1 MYFILPKSYLSELF
15 RFFEMQNQKSMKITG
30 VTIIR
35 NAVKNDYPVVEAI
48 NSILPMVDEMIVSI
62 DRGEDSTE
70 QLIRSI
76 ASDKIHIVYSDW
88 DMSLRKGGKV
98 YALETDK
105 AIAHVSADT
114 DWIFYIQA
122 DEAIHE
128 KYYATILQAA
138 EKYRTNDKVLGLLFK
153 YLHFYATYDY
163 VGDSRKW
170 YNYEVRMIK
179 NDKRITSYKDA
190 QGFRIGERKLD
201 VVLIDAEV
209 YHYGWVKNP
218 QQMRQKQ
225 KDTDRYYLGEAF
237 RENTSTLTTSEVYDF
252 EKNYD
257 SLRKF
262 TGVHP
267 EVVRQRIAQKN
278 WQIELDL
285 SQKKFSLKEKFLFW
299 FEKKTGKRL
308 FDFKNY
314 RLIKL

>member
-1 MYFILPKSYLSELF
+1 
-15 RFFEMQNQKSMKITG
+15 MKITG

-35 NAVKNDYPVVEAI
+35 HAVKNDYPVVEAI
-48 NSILPMVDEMIVSI
+48 ESILPMVDELIVSI
-62 DRGEDSTE
+62 DKGEDETE
-70 QLIRSI
+70 ALIKTI
-76 ASDKIHIVYSDW
+76 TSDKLRIEYSEW

-98 YALETDK
+98 YADETNK
-105 AIAHVSADT
+105 ALAYVSADT

-122 DEAIHE
+122 DEIIHE
-128 KYYATILQAA
+128 KYQGAIIAA
-138 EKYRTNDKVLGLLFK
+138 AKKYCNNDKVQGLLFK
-153 YLHFYATYDY
+153 YLHFYASYDY

-190 QGFRIGERKLD
+190 QGFRIGNTKLD
-201 VVLIDAEV
+201 VVLIDAEI
-209 YHYGWVKNP
+209 YHYGWVKSP
-218 QQMRQKQ
+218 HQMKIKQ
-225 KDTDRYYLGEAF
+225 KDTDRYYLNNVNETGE
-237 RENTSTLTTSEVYDF
+237 LTNSADIYDF
-252 EKNYD
+252 DKNYD

-267 EVVRQRIAQKN
+267 KVMQPRIDKKN

-285 SQKKFSLKEKFLFW
+285 NKKKFSIKEKLLFW

-314 RLIKL
+314 RLIKG

>member
-1 MYFILPKSYLSELF
+1 MYFILPNPYLSELF

-128 KYYATILQAA
+128 KYYTTILQAA
-138 EKYRTNDKVLGLLFK
+138 EKYRTNDKVQGLLFK

-262 TGVHP
+262 TGAHP
-267 EVVRQRIAQKN
+267 EVMRQRIAQKN

>member
-1 MYFILPKSYLSELF
+1 MYFILPNPYLSELF

-62 DRGEDSTE
+62 DRGEDTTE
-70 QLIRSI
+70 QLIRNI

-98 YALETDK
+98 YALETNK

-128 KYYATILQAA
+128 KYYTTILQAA
-138 EKYRTNDKVLGLLFK
+138 EKYRTTDKVQGLLFK

-190 QGFRIGERKLD
+190 QGFRTGEKKLD

-225 KDTDRYYLGEAF
+225 KDTDRYYLGEGF
-237 RENTSTLTTSEVYDF
+237 QQNTSPLSTPEVYDF

-257 SLRKF
+257 SLKKF
-262 TGVHP
+262 TGTHP
-267 EVVRQRIAQKN
+267 AVMHQRIAQKN

>member
-1 MYFILPKSYLSELF
+1 
-15 RFFEMQNQKSMKITG
+15 MKITG

-35 NAVKNDYPVVEAI
+35 NAVKNDYPIVEAI

-62 DRGEDSTE
+62 DRGEDDTE
-70 QLIRSI
+70 QLIKGI
-76 ASDKIHIVYSDW
+76 VSDKIRIVYSNW
-88 DMSLRKGGKV
+88 NMGLREGGKV
-98 YALETDK
+98 YAVETDK

-122 DEAIHE
+122 DEVIHE
-128 KYYATILQAA
+128 KYHATIIEAA
-138 EKYRTNDKVLGLLFK
+138 KKYSTNDKVQGLLFK

-170 YNYEVRMIK
+170 YKYEVRMIK
-179 NDKRITSYKDA
+179 NDRRITSYKDA
-190 QGFRIGERKLD
+190 QGFRIGKKKLN

-209 YHYGWVKNP
+209 YHYGWVKSP

-225 KDTDRYYLGEAF
+225 KDTDRYYLNQVVEETA
-237 RENTSTLTTSEVYDF
+237 NPVNSTDIYDF
-252 EKNYD
+252 DKNFD

-262 TGVHP
+262 TGTHP
-267 EVVRQRIAQKN
+267 KVMQQRIDRKN
-278 WQIELDL
+278 WQIELDI

>member
-1 MYFILPKSYLSELF
+1 MYFILPNPYLSELF

-128 KYYATILQAA
+128 KYYTTILQAA
-138 EKYRTNDKVLGLLFK
+138 EKYRTTDKVQGLLFK

-190 QGFRIGERKLD
+190 QGFRTGERKLD

-225 KDTDRYYLGEAF
+225 KDTDRYYLGEGF
-237 RENTSTLTTSEVYDF
+237 QQNTSPLSTPEVYDF

-257 SLRKF
+257 SLKKF
-262 TGVHP
+262 TGTHP
-267 EVVRQRIAQKN
+267 TVMHQRIAQKN

-285 SQKKFSLKEKFLFW
+285 SQKKFTLKEKFLFW

>member
-1 MYFILPKSYLSELF
+1 
-15 RFFEMQNQKSMKITG
+15 MKITG

-62 DRGEDSTE
+62 DKGVDNTE
-70 QLIRSI
+70 QLIQSI
-76 ASDKIHIVYSDW
+76 VSDKLKIVYSNW
-88 DMSLRKGGKV
+88 DMRLSKGGKV
-98 YALETDK
+98 YAVETDQ
-105 AIAHVSADT
+105 AIEHVSADT

-122 DEAIHE
+122 DEIVHE
-128 KYYATILQAA
+128 KYHATILEAA
-138 EKYRTNDKVLGLLFK
+138 EKYRTNKKVEGLLFK

-179 NDKRITSYKDA
+179 NDKQITSYKDA
-190 QGFRIGERKLD
+190 QGFRKGNKKLA
-201 VVLIDAEV
+201 VVLVDAEV
-209 YHYGWVKNP
+209 YHYGWVKSP

-237 RENTSTLTTSEVYDF
+237 MENTSPATAPELYDF

-262 TGVHP
+262 TGTHP
-267 EVVRQRIAQKN
+267 VVMQQRIERKN

-285 SQKKFSLKEKFLFW
+285 SQKKFSLKEKLLFW

-314 RLIKL
+314 RLIKP

>member
-1 MYFILPKSYLSELF
+1 
-15 RFFEMQNQKSMKITG
+15 MKITG

-62 DRGEDSTE
+62 DRGVDDTE
-70 QLIRSI
+70 QLIQSI
-76 ASDKIHIVYSDW
+76 ASDKLKIVYSNW
-88 DMSLRKGGKV
+88 DMRLSKGGKV
-98 YALETDK
+98 YAVETDK
-105 AIAHVSADT
+105 AIEHVSADT

-122 DEAIHE
+122 DEIVHE
-128 KYYATILQAA
+128 KYHATILKAA
-138 EKYRTNDKVLGLLFK
+138 EKYRTNKKVEGLLFK

-179 NDKRITSYKDA
+179 NDKQISSYKDA
-190 QGFRIGERKLD
+190 QGFRKGNKKLD
-201 VVLIDAEV
+201 VVLVDAEV
-209 YHYGWVKNP
+209 YHYGWVKSP

-237 RENTSTLTTSEVYDF
+237 VENISPAAAPELYDF

-262 TGVHP
+262 TGTHP
-267 EVVRQRIAQKN
+267 VVMQQRIERKN

-285 SQKKFSLKEKFLFW
+285 SQKKFSLKEKLLFW

-314 RLIKL
+314 RLIKP

>member
-1 MYFILPKSYLSELF
+1 
-15 RFFEMQNQKSMKITG
+15 MKITG

-62 DRGEDSTE
+62 DRGEDTTE
-70 QLIRSI
+70 QLIRNI

-128 KYYATILQAA
+128 KYYTTILQAA
-138 EKYRTNDKVLGLLFK
+138 EKYRTNDKVQGLLFK